1 VTSRNR
7 STNFLDAL
15 RAGLRKCG
23 FAGGQILVGVSGG
36 ADSVAL
42 LRGLAFASAADA
54 VSKSGTNGGLEL
66 VAAHIDHQIRDDSAD
81 DATWVRELAG
91 ELGLR
96 CRVETVNIL
105 ARVAETQESLEEAAR
120 KARYETLVRI
130 AQEEGCSAIAVAHT
144 ADDQAETVL
153 HHLVRGTSVTGLRG
167 MQWARPA
174 AGQVSGDSV
183 QLIRPM
189 LEIRRF
195 ELEEWLRL
203 IEQDY
208 RTDPTNADAALT
220 RNRIRHELLPSLE
233 RDFNPQIRKALGT
246 LAGHASEVSDLLSGL
261 SEDLVEQSL
270 IQISDGS
277 IRIDCKHLANQPPL
291 LIRETLLAAWQRGGW
306 PLKRMGHREWHKLSE
321 LVTQDNGGAVSLP
334 ERIEARRRGQL
345 LVLTRQ
351 EPPSTKDRP
360 ECPPTEICLRG
371 SRRIFPTS

>member
-1 VTSRNR
+1 MTSRNG
-7 STNFLDAL
+7 STSFLDAL
-15 RAGLRKCG
+15 RVGLQKCG
-23 FAGGQILVGVSGG
+23 FAGGRILIGVSGG

-42 LRGLAFASAADA
+42 LRGLAFASETDA
-54 VSKSGTNGGLEL
+54 VSKSGANAGFKL

-81 DATWVRELAG
+81 DANWVRDLADG
-91 ELGLR
+91 LGLS
-96 CRVETVNIL
+96 CRVETANIL
-105 ARVAETQESLEEAAR
+105 DRVAETQESIEEAAR

-174 AGQVSGDSV
+174 AGQTSGDTV

-189 LEIRRF
+189 LEIRRSD
-195 ELEEWLRL
+195 LEEWLRL

-220 RNRIRHELLPSLE
+220 RNRIRHELLPRLE

-246 LAGHASEVSDLLSGL
+246 LAGHASEASDLLRGL
-261 SEDLVEQSL
+261 AEELVEQSL
-270 IQISDGS
+270 VQISDDS
-277 IRIDCKHLANQPPL
+277 IRIDCKHLTNQPPL
-291 LIRETLLAAWQRGGW
+291 LIRETLLAVWQRGGW

-321 LVTQDNGGAVSLP
+321 LVTNDDGGAVSLP
-334 ERIEARRRGQL
+334 ARIQARRRGQL
-345 LVLTRQ
+345 LVLTR
-351 EPPSTKDRP
+351 
-360 ECPPTEICLRG
+360 
-371 SRRIFPTS
+371 

>member
-7 STNFLDAL
+7 STIFLDDL

-23 FAGGQILVGVSGG
+23 FVGGQILVGVSGG

-42 LRGLAFASAADA
+42 LRGLAFASEAAA
-54 VSKSGTNGGLEL
+54 VSKSNPNDGFEL
-66 VAAHIDHQIRDDSAD
+66 IAAHIDHQIRDDSAD
-81 DATWVRELAG
+81 DANWVRELTEG
-91 ELGLR
+91 LGRR
-96 CRVETVNIL
+96 CRVETADII
-105 ARVAETQESLEEAAR
+105 ARVAETQESIEEAAR
-120 KARYETLVRI
+120 KARYQTLVRI

-167 MQWARPA
+167 MQWTRPVA
-174 AGQVSGDSV
+174 MQTLGDSV

-189 LEIRRF
+189 LEIRRS

-203 IEQDY
+203 IEQGY

-246 LAGHASEVSDLLSGL
+246 LAGHASEVSGLLRSL
-261 SEDLVEQSL
+261 SAELVDQSL
-270 IQISDGS
+270 VQLSDDS
-277 IRIDCKHLANQPPL
+277 IRIDCKPLAHQPPL
-291 LIRETLLAAWQRGGW
+291 LIRETLLAVWQQGGW
-306 PLKRMGHREWHKLSE
+306 PLKRMGHREWHKLSQ

-334 ERIEARRRGQL
+334 EWIEARRRGQL
-345 LVLTRQ
+345 LVLTR
-351 EPPSTKDRP
+351 
-360 ECPPTEICLRG
+360 
-371 SRRIFPTS
+371 

>member
-15 RAGLRKCG
+15 RVGLRKCG
-23 FAGGQILVGVSGG
+23 FAGGRILVGVSGG

-42 LRGLAFASAADA
+42 LRGLAFVSEADA
-54 VSKSGTNGGLEL
+54 ASKSGTNDGFEL
-66 VAAHIDHQIRDDSAD
+66 VAAHIDHQIRDDSAN
-81 DATWVRELAG
+81 DANWVRELTG
-91 ELGLR
+91 GLGLR
-96 CRVETVNIL
+96 CQVETVNIL
-105 ARVAETQESLEEAAR
+105 ARVAETQESIEEAAR

-130 AQEEGCSAIAVAHT
+130 AQAEGCSAIAVAHT

-174 AGQVSGDSV
+174 TMQTSGDSV
-183 QLIRPM
+183 QLIRPI
-189 LEIRRF
+189 LEIRRS

-246 LAGHASEVSDLLSGL
+246 LAGHASEVSDLLRGL
-261 SEDLVEQSL
+261 SEGLVEQSL
-270 IQISDGS
+270 VQISDDS

-291 LIRETLLAAWQRGGW
+291 LIRETLLAIWQRGGW

-345 LVLTRQ
+345 LVLTR
-351 EPPSTKDRP
+351 
-360 ECPPTEICLRG
+360 
-371 SRRIFPTS
+371 

>member
-1 VTSRNR
+1 M
-7 STNFLDAL
+7 NFLDGL
-15 RAGLRKCG
+15 RAGLQKCG
-23 FAGGQILVGVSGG
+23 FAGGRILVGVSGG

-42 LRGLAFASAADA
+42 LRGLAFASEADA
-54 VSKSGTNGGLEL
+54 VSNSDANDGFEL

-81 DATWVRELAG
+81 DANWVRELSDR
-91 ELGLR
+91 LGLS
-96 CRVETVNIL
+96 CRVETANIL
-105 ARVAETQESLEEAAR
+105 GRVAETQESVEEAAR

-130 AQEEGCSAIAVAHT
+130 AQEEGCLAIAVAHT

-174 AGQVSGDSV
+174 TVQTPGDSI

-189 LEIRRF
+189 LEIRRS

-208 RTDPTNADAALT
+208 RTDPTNSDAALT

-246 LAGHASEVSDLLSGL
+246 LAGHASEVSDLLRGL
-261 SEDLVEQSL
+261 SEELVEQSL
-270 IQISDGS
+270 IQLSDDS
-277 IRIDCKHLANQPPL
+277 IRVDCKPLTNQPPL
-291 LIRETLLAAWQRGGW
+291 LIRATLLAVWQKARW

-321 LVTQDNGGAVSLP
+321 LVTQESGGAVSLP

-345 LVLTRQ
+345 LVLTR
-351 EPPSTKDRP
+351 
-360 ECPPTEICLRG
+360 
-371 SRRIFPTS
+371 